1 MKIDWMTTITTI
13 VGAIVGMGVA
23 ENIAFLRDLIPIAGT
38 SIGEILSVVVG
49 GGIGGA
55 VGGMLKGQSATA

>member
-13 VGAIVGMGVA
+13 IGAIVGSVA
-23 ENIAFLRDLIPIAGT
+23 AGNVPALGDLMPVAGT
-38 SIGEILSVVVG
+38 SLGAVISMVVG

-55 VGGMLKGQSATA
+55 LGGMLKGR

>member
-13 VGAIVGMGVA
+13 IGAILGQGVA
-23 ENIAFLRDLIPIAGT
+23 ANVDFLNDLIPIAQT
-38 SIGEILSVVVG
+38 SVGEIVSMIVG

-55 VGGMLKGQSATA
+55 VGGALQNRNP